1 MSHTSTERPK
11 HSDSYDK
18 SHPHIHE
25 VKYKGKDGKTHIYI
39 YRYGSVTKGKNALN
53 KVANR

>member
-39 YRYGSVTKGKNALN
+39 YSYGSVTKGKNALN